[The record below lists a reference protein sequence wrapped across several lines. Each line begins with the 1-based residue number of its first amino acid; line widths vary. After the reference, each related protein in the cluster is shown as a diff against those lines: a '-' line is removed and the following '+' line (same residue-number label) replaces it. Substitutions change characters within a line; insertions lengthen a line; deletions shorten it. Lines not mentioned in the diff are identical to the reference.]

1 MPPFKYEAF
10 VNPYIG
16 SISELMGKG
25 DQAKAEALLRIGE
38 IQARAAEQRGQA
50 WGNAIQGLGNI
61 ASKAITDYNDPKLKM
76 EKMALAQAE
85 EDRKNEVLLGKL
97 MKRTEAST
105 STRVVD
111 GVPVISKVDPRDMVS
126 RQTSTLTPELFS
138 RVQSP
143 ELSSRVPSAS
153 FGEPFDVSDGGMARV
168 GSTSPSLVSTTT
180 SRGAY
185 EDEYGFFNY
194 KKAHQDLINSGASPA
209 SAARVL
215 ESGQK
220 TNTAL
225 STYAAQTKAFAV
237 AKTDM
242 FGNAANTILNALDAS
257 PTLKVQDAIQQ
268 MLPMLRSKL
277 PEAEYAS
284 LQQQILGMPEAEARQ
299 ALTGLVDAMD
309 AQNPKTEVSGTNRL
323 VSKSGRTFL
332 DAVPVA
338 RPTQE
343 ASFGIKTE
351 KGKVINVKGAFDP
364 VTGFYFYEGRRIVN
378 PVLSVTDVPSSNSAQ
393 MFQVDGEGY
402 VPLTEEKGKPGEPT
416 RYFLETP
423 TGRIEKFA
431 GKDFKGRPQASVVL
445 NAGINTALE
454 NIPEWAMTA
463 NRPESVPES
472 NKIDKNIGLSPNS
485 LYQGAVT
492 FIDSGAFPP
501 TGRGNTALSV
511 AARSAIQAKVGAI
524 ASEAG
529 MDVPEFRAVYAANRD
544 ALKKLTSSQSTV
556 SAYIATADKNADQLL
571 AILDKIPDSNVTL
584 LNSAARSAQQKLGGN
599 VDMAEFNTY
608 LKSVSNEYA
617 RIISQPNLTGVLTND
632 ARREAALLLPSNASV
647 GQIRASLRAL
657 KSEGQNRVT
666 SISDA
671 VKSLQSSMTRNPRI
685 TPSSEPVVP
694 ASMGN
699 AGRITVTLDSNGNL
713 VRTK

>member
-38 IQARAAEQRGQA
+38 IQARAEEQRGQA

-85 EDRKNEVLLGKL
+85 EDRKNEVRLGEL

-126 RQTSTLTPELFS
+126 RQTSTST
-138 RVQSP
+138 P
-143 ELSSRVPSAS
+143 ELSSRVPSTS
-153 FGEPFDVSDGGMARV
+153 FGKPFDVLDGGMARV
-168 GSTSPSLVSTTT
+168 GATSPSLVSTTT

-225 STYAAQTKAFAV
+225 STYAAQTKAFAA

-242 FGNAANTILNALDAS
+242 FGSAANTILKALDAS
-257 PTLKVQDAIQQ
+257 PNLKVQDAIQQ

-309 AQNPKTEVSGTNRL
+309 AQNTKTEVSGTSRL
-323 VSKSGRTFL
+323 VSKSGNVFL
-332 DAVPVA
+332 PAVPVTK
-338 RPTQE
+338 PVDLQK
-343 ASFGIKTE
+343 ASFGMLVNGKITNVEGSFDPSTGKHYY
-351 KGKVINVKGAFDP
+351 KGQEVPDPVNVSTAAPSKNSQSFYYVKGIGTVPLTEEFGAAGQP
-364 VTGFYFYEGRRIVN
+364 TRYFYEGRTGRREMFPGEDFSDKL
-378 PVLSVTDVPSSNSAQ
+378 PVAAAEYDPSSPKAQNQFEKEYRTILGRTLSARTGGLGLEDQ
-393 MFQVDGEGY
+393 KVNQAIHLLEIFDQTKDPKTGEFNIPAVLQNELALGLAR
-402 VPLTEEKGKPGEPT
+402 LTSPTGTVGIQLEEKLNQATLKGDFASAITYLTGQPVTGSTQAIFKMFRDSILRQGKVAERNRESYFDSMRAFAPT
-416 RYFLETP
+416 ELNEDRRKQLE
-423 TGRIEKFA
+423 A
-431 GKDFKGRPQASVVL
+431 GLKL
-445 NAGINTALE
+445 N
-454 NIPEWAMTA
+454 
-463 NRPESVPES
+463 R
-472 NKIDKNIGLSPNS
+472 IDKPETQADRASRIYNS
-485 LYQGAVT
+485 L
-492 FIDSGAFPP
+492 
-501 TGRGNTALSV
+501 TGG
-511 AARSAIQAKVGAI
+511 K
-524 ASEAG
+524 
-529 MDVPEFRAVYAANRD
+529 
-544 ALKKLTSSQSTV
+544 
-556 SAYIATADKNADQLL
+556 
-571 AILDKIPDSNVTL
+571 
-584 LNSAARSAQQKLGGN
+584 
-599 VDMAEFNTY
+599 
-608 LKSVSNEYA
+608 
-617 RIISQPNLTGVLTND
+617 
-632 ARREAALLLPSNASV
+632 
-647 GQIRASLRAL
+647 
-657 KSEGQNRVT
+657 
-666 SISDA
+666 
-671 VKSLQSSMTRNPRI
+671 
-685 TPSSEPVVP
+685 
-694 ASMGN
+694 
-699 AGRITVTLDSNGNL
+699 
-713 VRTK
+713 